1 MNRTSRRISLRI
13 LINWSWCDF
22 NEFQI
27 QWISTR
33 SSMRELDFFR
43 SRILFHILLQI
54 FQRENIETFFVM
66 FDQLRLKNF
75 AFINSMIK
83 LFDYVFMSNFIM
95 RRVIFIRDFVFFDEV
110 DIMRYRMKFKK
121 IKIIFFNFVFYR
133 TRRTK
138 NLLVRVES
146 KKSLI
151 KIFQR
156 RVVMKFILSY
166 ENEIYHN
173 LSKIHRM
180 KSFFDH
186 QRNDDRND
194 LTNDDFLL
202 FFRSLLDFKEFLK
215 RSSDRWKKKS
225 FEIERSIYQNQINQS
240 FESFV
245 FCVFV

>member
-1 MNRTSRRISLRI
+1 
-13 LINWSWCDF
+13 
-22 NEFQI
+22 
-27 QWISTR
+27 
-33 SSMRELDFFR
+33 MRELDFFR

-215 RSSDRWKKKS
+215 RSSDR
-225 FEIERSIYQNQINQS
+225 
-240 FESFV
+240 
-245 FCVFV
+245 